1 MHHNMLNTDINQGL
15 GIASGAGKCCF
26 RKIHMDVM
34 KMIPFS
40 SLREE
45 KGSLQIN
52 APVE

>member
-15 GIASGAGKCCF
+15 GIASLVQENVVF
-26 RKIHMDVM
+26 ERYIWM

-40 SLREE
+40 RLREE